1 MCVCGGG
8 ACGCVCMQ
16 VHVHMCEAINKHTD
30 KYITVLKSLCYVTCR
45 YVSYVHVHVAGQGGR
60 EEDRERGRKGG
71 KERRARRDRG
81 SKVFTFLFPEH
92 QYTHVWRV

>member
-1 MCVCGGG
+1 MEVARGKETRGRKIGREKREGGR
-8 ACGCVCMQ
+8 
-16 VHVHMCEAINKHTD
+16 E
-30 KYITVLKSLCYVTCR
+30 
-45 YVSYVHVHVAGQGGR
+45 GGR

-71 KERRARRDRG
+71 KERRARRDKG